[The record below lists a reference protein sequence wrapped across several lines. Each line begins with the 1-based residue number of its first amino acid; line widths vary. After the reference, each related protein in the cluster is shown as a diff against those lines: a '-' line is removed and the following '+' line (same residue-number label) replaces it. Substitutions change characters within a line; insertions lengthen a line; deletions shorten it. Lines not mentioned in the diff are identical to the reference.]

1 MFIYI
6 IKMPSKQ
13 SSQKK
18 GGAKKDYTGTYRHFT
33 LNEVDGKSVDVGKV
47 DIKEHQNPLSA
58 AKKLYSSY
66 CRSKG
71 IKSNERNKVSISFTI
86 RETTRGHSK
95 VYGPYKGKFIKYDK
109 PVMVKIK
116 STGKIIKHVG
126 KPDVRLNKSK
136 KMNMKGGSKM

>member
-1 MFIYI
+1 
-6 IKMPSKQ
+6 MPSKQ
-13 SSQKK
+13 SSQK
-18 GGAKKDYTGTYRHFT
+18 GGEKEEYTGTYRHFT

-47 DIKEHQNPLSA
+47 EIKEHQNPLSA

-71 IKSNERNKVSISFTI
+71 IKSNERNKVTISFTI

-95 VYGPYKGKFIKYDK
+95 VYGPYKGKFVKYDK
-109 PVMVKIK
+109 PLMVKLK
-116 STGKIIKHVG
+116 TGKIIKHVG

-136 KMNMKGGSKM
+136 KMNMNMKGGSKM